1 MPAQDSCQPQIVR
14 ALEKA
19 GWLVSTKVKAIRS
32 ATILAHPDIEAIKD
46 GRLHIIVE
54 VKCFPGAN
62 RTQEL
67 YVALGQYVVYREL
80 LKTRMPDAVLFL
92 AVPHDDPDIS
102 DPIITASIQA
112 TRVNILLVDLANE
125 EIVEWRT

>member
-19 GWLVSTKVKAIRS
+19 GWLVNTKVKAIRS
-32 ATILAHPDIEAIKD
+32 ASILAHPDIEAFKD
-46 GRLHIIVE
+46 EQLHIIVE

-67 YVALGQYVVYREL
+67 YIALGQYIVYREL
-80 LKTRMPDAVLFL
+80 LKTKRPDALLFL
-92 AVPHDDPDIS
+92 AVPHDDPDMV
-102 DPIITASIQA
+102 DPVINT
-112 TRVNILLVDLANE
+112 TLEVNHVKMLLVDLAKE
-125 EIVEWRT
+125 EVVEWKA